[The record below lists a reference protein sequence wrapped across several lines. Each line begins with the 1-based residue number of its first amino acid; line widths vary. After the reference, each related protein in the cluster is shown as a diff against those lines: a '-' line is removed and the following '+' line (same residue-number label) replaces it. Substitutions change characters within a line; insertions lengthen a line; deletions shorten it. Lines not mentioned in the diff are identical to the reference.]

1 MEASKLK
8 DRLEQ
13 EWPGNDWDGD
23 QSAVLSVEGSDD
35 TKLSCFHAPD
45 LQFFTLLF
53 VHEEIMRLYLIST
66 GTSLQKGVHFR
77 MFHPDI
83 MNP

>member
-35 TKLSCFHAPD
+35 TKLSCFHAPN

-53 VHEEIMRLYLIST
+53 VHEEIMRLYCYIRSPLGPHSKRELIS
-66 GTSLQKGVHFR
+66 GCFIPIS
-77 MFHPDI
+77 
-83 MNP
+83 

>member
-23 QSAVLSVEGSDD
+23 QSALRSVEGTED
-35 TKLSCFHAPD
+35 TKLSSFDAPD
-45 LQFFTLLF
+45 LQFFTLLL
-53 VHEEIMRLYLIST
+53 VHEEIMKIYRDLHWDFTLKGELIS
-66 GTSLQKGVHFR
+66 GCFIPIS
-77 MFHPDI
+77 
-83 MNP
+83 

>member
-13 EWPGNDWDGD
+13 EWPGNDWDRD

-35 TKLSCFHAPD
+35 RKLSCFHAPD

-53 VHEEIMRLYLIST
+53 VHEEIMRLYRYTRSPLGPHSKRELIS
-66 GTSLQKGVHFR
+66 GCFIPIS
-77 MFHPDI
+77 
-83 MNP
+83 